1 MFELNP
7 WIQMILIGAIVGFIT
22 DVAMKGHKFMFPGSI
37 VAGIV
42 GAYLATVLMKEW
54 GISLS
59 FIPLQWQSILIHALG
74 AGILVAVL
82 RAIRQS
88 S

>member
-7 WIQMILIGAIVGFIT
+7 WIQMILIGAIVGFLT
-22 DVAMKGHKFMFPGSI
+22 DMAMKGHKFKFLGSV
-37 VAGIV
+37 VAGII
-42 GAYLATVLMKEW
+42 GAYLLTVLIKEW

-59 FIPLQWQSILIHALG
+59 FIPAPWESIVISALG
-74 AGILVAVL
+74 AGILVAIL